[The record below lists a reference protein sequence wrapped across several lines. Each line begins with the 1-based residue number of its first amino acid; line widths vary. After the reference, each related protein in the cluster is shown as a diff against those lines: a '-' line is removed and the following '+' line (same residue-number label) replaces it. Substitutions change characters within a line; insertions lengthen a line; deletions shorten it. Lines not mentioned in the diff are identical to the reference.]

1 MLEASSLSQ
10 KKCQPIMA
18 YCGKNALI
26 NLKSNNLNY
35 FSHLNFKN
43 LYSFFSYEIKI
54 CKFPSE
60 IFSTD
65 KDNYFA
71 YLVQVY
77 VESEDSFESPFSDAN
92 VFLEKDFEDLIEYS
106 IILPRLFK
114 KHHRYVVDL
123 QLDSVCSFMQFGEK
137 VNLWKKSNG
146 LS

>member
-10 KKCQPIMA
+10 QKCQPIMA

-92 VFLEKDFEDLIEYS
+92 IFLEKDFEDLIEYS

-146 LS
+146 LF

>member
-10 KKCQPIMA
+10 QKCQPIMA

-65 KDNYFA
+65 KDNHFA

-114 KHHRYVVDL
+114 KHHRYVIDL

-146 LS
+146 LF